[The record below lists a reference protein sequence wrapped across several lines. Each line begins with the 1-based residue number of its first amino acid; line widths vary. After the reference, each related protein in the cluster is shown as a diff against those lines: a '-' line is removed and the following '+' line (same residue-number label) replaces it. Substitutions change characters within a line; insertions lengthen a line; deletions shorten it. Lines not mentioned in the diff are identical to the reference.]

1 MSSVTRFLT
10 QVNPSA
16 SIFSAGNALANPAT
30 AAYEFV
36 PASGNTVGNYPPGY
50 VQLVPASVAALL
62 ASAAATGAV
71 LRDMGK
77 TIYAG
82 VGATP
87 TAYGRFRQVQ
97 VLVPA
102 STPVSNALTPFNNN
116 FLGGPNG
123 STNGVIGG
131 PAIGDAY
138 TNYMVVYIPIFS
150 SGISATA
157 ALSTSAVLAGSNQL

>member
-16 SIFSAGNALANPAT
+16 SIFSAGNIAT
-30 AAYEFV
+30 VAYEFV

-50 VQLVPASVAALL
+50 VQIAPAPVLALI
-62 ASAAATGAV
+62 ASAVASGAV

-97 VLVPA
+97 VLVPQ
-102 STPVSNALTPFNNN
+102 VGNNN
-116 FLGGPNG
+116 FIGGATG
-123 STNGVIGG
+123 TANGVVGG
-131 PAIGDAY
+131 PAIGDVY
-138 TNYMVVYIPIFS
+138 TNYMVVYIPAVNNGLIPV
-150 SGISATA
+150 AMVA
-157 ALSTSAVLAGSNQL
+157 NPPAVLAGANQL

>member
-16 SIFSAGNALANPAT
+16 SIFNGGNALANPAT

-50 VQLVPASVAALL
+50 VQLVPVSVAALL
-62 ASAAATGAV
+62 ASAASAGAV

-97 VLVPA
+97 VLVPQ
-102 STPVSNALTPFNNN
+102 VGNNN
-116 FLGGPNG
+116 FVGGAAG
-123 STNGVIGG
+123 ATGGVIGG

-138 TNYMVVYIPIFS
+138 THYMVIYIPVVNNGMIPA
-150 SGISATA
+150 ATF
-157 ALSTSAVLAGSNQL
+157 STSAVLAGANQL

>member
-10 QVNPSA
+10 RINPSA
-16 SIFSAGNALANPAT
+16 SIFSAGNIASV
-30 AAYEFV
+30 AYEFI

-50 VQLVPASVAALL
+50 VQAVPLSVSTLITAAV
-62 ASAAATGAV
+62 SAGAV

-82 VGATP
+82 VGAAP

-97 VLVPA
+97 VLLPP
-102 STPVSNALTPFNNN
+102 TTPFNNN
-116 FLGGPNG
+116 FIGGTTG

-131 PAIGDAY
+131 PSIGDAY
-138 TNYMVVYIPIFS
+138 TNYMVVYIPIFNN
-150 SGISATA
+150 GMVAMNPT
-157 ALSTSAVLAGSNQL
+157 ALSTSAVLAGANQL

>member
-16 SIFSAGNALANPAT
+16 SIFSAGNIAT
-30 AAYEFV
+30 VAYEFI

-50 VQLVPASVAALL
+50 VQVAPAPVLALL
-62 ASAAATGAV
+62 ASAVSAGAV

-97 VLVPA
+97 VLVPQ
-102 STPVSNALTPFNNN
+102 VGNNN
-116 FLGGPNG
+116 FVGGSGNLATG
-123 STNGVIGG
+123 GVIGG

-138 TNYMVVYIPIFS
+138 TNYMVVYIPVVNNGMIP
-150 SGISATA
+150 A
-157 ALSTSAVLAGSNQL
+157 AMAANPPAVLAGSNQL

>member
-16 SIFSAGNALANPAT
+16 SIFGAGNALANPAT
-30 AAYEFV
+30 AAYEFI

-50 VQLVPASVAALL
+50 VQLVPVSVATLL
-62 ASAAATGAV
+62 AAAASSGAV

-82 VGATP
+82 IGATP

-97 VLVPA
+97 VLVPQ
-102 STPVSNALTPFNNN
+102 VGNNN
-116 FLGGPNG
+116 FVGGTTGNTG
-123 STNGVIGG
+123 GVIGG
-131 PAIGDAY
+131 PAIGDLY
-138 TNYMVVYIPIFS
+138 TNYMVIYIPVLNN
-150 SGISATA
+150 GIIPA
-157 ALSTSAVLAGSNQL
+157 ALVANAPAVLAGANQL

>member
-16 SIFSAGNALANPAT
+16 SIFSAGNIAT
-30 AAYEFV
+30 VAYEFI

-50 VQLVPASVAALL
+50 VQVAPAPVLALL
-62 ASAAATGAV
+62 ASAVSAGAV

-82 VGATP
+82 VSANSGTSF
-87 TAYGRFRQVQ
+87 TGYGRFRQVQ
-97 VLVPA
+97 VLVPQ
-102 STPVSNALTPFNNN
+102 VGNNN
-116 FLGGPNG
+116 FVGGSGNLATG
-123 STNGVIGG
+123 GVIGG

-138 TNYMVVYIPIFS
+138 TNYMVVYIPVVNNGMIPV
-150 SGISATA
+150 AMVA
-157 ALSTSAVLAGSNQL
+157 NPPAVLAGANQL

>member
-16 SIFSAGNALANPAT
+16 SIFSAGNIAT
-30 AAYEFV
+30 VAYEFI

-50 VQLVPASVAALL
+50 VQVAPAPVLALL
-62 ASAAATGAV
+62 ASAVATGAV

-82 VGATP
+82 VSANSGTSF
-87 TAYGRFRQVQ
+87 TGYGRFRQVQ
-97 VLVPA
+97 VLVPQ
-102 STPVSNALTPFNNN
+102 VGNNN
-116 FLGGPNG
+116 FVGGSGNLATG
-123 STNGVIGG
+123 GVIGG

-138 TNYMVVYIPIFS
+138 TNYMVVYIPVVNNGMIP
-150 SGISATA
+150 A
-157 ALSTSAVLAGSNQL
+157 AMAANPPAVLAGSNQL

>member
-16 SIFSAGNALANPAT
+16 SIFNAGTALANPAT

-50 VQLVPASVAALL
+50 VQLVPASVSALL
-62 ASAAATGAV
+62 AAAASTAV

-82 VGATP
+82 IGATP

-97 VLVPA
+97 VLVPQ
-102 STPVSNALTPFNNN
+102 VGNNN
-116 FLGGPNG
+116 FVGGSGNLATG
-123 STNGVIGG
+123 GVIGG

-138 TNYMVVYIPIFS
+138 TNYMVVYIPIFNN
-150 SGISATA
+150 GMVAMNPTG
-157 ALSTSAVLAGSNQL
+157 LSTSAVLAGANQL

>member
-10 QVNPSA
+10 QINPSA
-16 SIFSAGNALANPAT
+16 SIFSAGNALSLT
-30 AAYEFV
+30 SVAAYEFI

-50 VQLVPASVAALL
+50 VQLVPLSVSTLLNNVAS
-62 ASAAATGAV
+62 TAV

-82 VGATP
+82 VGANP

-102 STPVSNALTPFNNN
+102 PFNNN
-116 FLGGPNG
+116 FIGGTTG
-123 STNGVIGG
+123 STGGVIGG

-138 TNYMVVYIPIFS
+138 TNYMVIYIPIFNN
-150 SGISATA
+150 GMPASAT
-157 ALSTSAVLAGSNQL
+157 LSTSAVLAGANQL

>member
-16 SIFSAGNALANPAT
+16 SIFNAGNALANPAT

-50 VQLVPASVAALL
+50 VQLVPVSVAALL
-62 ASAAATGAV
+62 ASAASAGAV

-82 VGATP
+82 VSVNSGTSF
-87 TAYGRFRQVQ
+87 TGYGRFRQVQ
-97 VLVPA
+97 VLVPQ
-102 STPVSNALTPFNNN
+102 VGNNN
-116 FLGGPNG
+116 FVGGSGNLATG
-123 STNGVIGG
+123 GVIGG

-138 TNYMVVYIPIFS
+138 THYMVIYIPAVNNGMIP
-150 SGISATA
+150 A
-157 ALSTSAVLAGSNQL
+157 AMVPNPPAVLAGANQL

>member
-10 QVNPSA
+10 QLNPSA
-16 SIFSAGNALANPAT
+16 SIFSAGNALANPSV

-62 ASAAATGAV
+62 ATAASSGAV

-97 VLVPA
+97 VLMPSNPA
-102 STPVSNALTPFNNN
+102 FNGN
-116 FLGGPNG
+116 FIGGTTG
-123 STNGVIGG
+123 STSGVIGG
-131 PAIGDAY
+131 PGIGDAY
-138 TNYMVVYIPIFS
+138 TNYMVIYIPLFNN
-150 SGISATA
+150 GQAATTT
-157 ALSTSAVLAGSNQL
+157 LSTSAVLAGGNAL

>member
-16 SIFSAGNALANPAT
+16 SIFSAGNIAAV
-30 AAYEFV
+30 AYEFV

-50 VQLVPASVAALL
+50 VQVAPAPVLALL
-62 ASAAATGAV
+62 ASAVTAGAV

-102 STPVSNALTPFNNN
+102 STPVSNALTPFNNS

-123 STNGVIGG
+123 STGGVIGG

-138 TNYMVVYIPIFS
+138 TNYMVVYIPVFS

-157 ALSTSAVLAGSNQL
+157 TLSTSAVLAGSNQL

>member
-16 SIFSAGNALANPAT
+16 SVFSAGNVASV
-30 AAYEFV
+30 AYEFI
-36 PASGNTVGNYPPGY
+36 PSSANTVGNYPPGY
-50 VQLVPASVAALL
+50 VQAVPLSVSTLINNAV
-62 ASAAATGAV
+62 SAGAV

-87 TAYGRFRQVQ
+87 IAYGRFRQVQ
-97 VLVPA
+97 VLVPQIG
-102 STPVSNALTPFNNN
+102 NNN
-116 FLGGPNG
+116 FIGGAAG
-123 STNGVIGG
+123 ATGGVIGG

-138 TNYMVVYIPIFS
+138 TNYMVIYIPVFNNGLIPN
-150 SGISATA
+150 ATQ
-157 ALSTSAVLAGSNQL
+157 STSVILAGANQL

>member
-16 SIFSAGNALANPAT
+16 SIFSAGNIAT
-30 AAYEFV
+30 VAYEFI

-50 VQLVPASVAALL
+50 VQVAPAPVLALL
-62 ASAAATGAV
+62 ASAVSAGAV

-97 VLVPA
+97 VLVPQ
-102 STPVSNALTPFNNN
+102 VGNNN
-116 FLGGPNG
+116 FVGGSGNLATG
-123 STNGVIGG
+123 GVIGG

-138 TNYMVVYIPIFS
+138 TNYMVVYIPVVNNGMIP
-150 SGISATA
+150 A
-157 ALSTSAVLAGSNQL
+157 AMVANPPAVLAGANQL

>member
-16 SIFSAGNALANPAT
+16 SIFSAGNIAT
-30 AAYEFV
+30 VAYEFI

-50 VQLVPASVAALL
+50 VQVAPAPVLALL
-62 ASAAATGAV
+62 ASAVTAGAV

-102 STPVSNALTPFNNN
+102 STPASNALTPFNNS

-123 STNGVIGG
+123 STGGVIGG

-138 TNYMVVYIPIFS
+138 TNYMVVYIPVLS

-157 ALSTSAVLAGSNQL
+157 TLSTSAVLAGSNQL

>member
-10 QVNPSA
+10 QLNPSA
-16 SIFSAGNALANPAT
+16 SLFSAGNALQNPSV

-62 ASAAATGAV
+62 NSVASSAV

-82 VGATP
+82 IGATP

-97 VLVPA
+97 VLVPSA
-102 STPVSNALTPFNNN
+102 FNGN
-116 FLGGPNG
+116 FIGGTAGNSG
-123 STNGVIGG
+123 GVIGG
-131 PAIGDAY
+131 PGIGDAY
-138 TNYMVVYIPIFS
+138 TNYMVIYIPLFNN
-150 SGISATA
+150 GLAASAT
-157 ALSTSAVLAGSNQL
+157 LSTAAVLAGANQL

>member
-16 SIFSAGNALANPAT
+16 SIFSAGNIAT
-30 AAYEFV
+30 VAYEFV

-50 VQLVPASVAALL
+50 VQIAPAPVLALIASSVA
-62 ASAAATGAV
+62 SGAV

-82 VGATP
+82 VSANSGTSF
-87 TAYGRFRQVQ
+87 TGYGRFRQVQ
-97 VLVPA
+97 VLVPQ
-102 STPVSNALTPFNNN
+102 VGNNN
-116 FLGGPNG
+116 FIGGAAG
-123 STNGVIGG
+123 ATGGVVGG

-138 TNYMVVYIPIFS
+138 TNYMVVYIP
-150 SGISATA
+150 
-157 ALSTSAVLAGSNQL
+157 AVNNGLIPVAMVANPPVVLGGANQL